1 MIETAKVDCSG
12 FPVVES
18 GSLAGGTGIK
28 QAIREAR
35 DCRWMEYS
43 EMGPSGVCMLTA
55 RPLKHGMTVGGVDRR
70 ILVLLQLRHPGNVYE
85 TLKRGRKV
93 GDEVN
98 RALVRNVGGGL
109 WRRSG

>member
-12 FPVVES
+12 FPVAES

-55 RPLKHGMTVGGVDRR
+55 RPLKHGMTVGGVDR
-70 ILVLLQLRHPGNVYE
+70 
-85 TLKRGRKV
+85 
-93 GDEVN
+93 
-98 RALVRNVGGGL
+98 
-109 WRRSG
+109 